1 MRLEIREQPVGDVTV
16 LHLAGRLVFDD
27 GDSVLVRH
35 VESLIAAGRVKLVLN
50 MSGVT
55 HIDSAGLGALAAKYV
70 TSHRHGGEIR
80 LCNLGPRARHVMT
93 ITNLLKVFR
102 SFDSE
107 EEAVN
112 SFADMPIAGSA

>member
-1 MRLEIREQPVGDVTV
+1 MRLEIREQPVGDVAV
-16 LHLAGRLVFDD
+16 LHLTGRLVFDD

-35 VESLIAAGRVKLVLN
+35 VESLIARGQVRIVLD

-70 TSHRHGGEIR
+70 TAHRHGGEIR
-80 LCNLGPRARHVMT
+80 LCNLGPRAHHVMS

-102 SFDSE
+102 TFDSE
-107 EEAVN
+107 EAAVG
-112 SFADMPIAGSA
+112 SFADLPIAGPA